1 MVRRGTGTP
10 QPHFGRARP
19 RVDRV
24 STEATHV
31 SSRSL
36 PRSTPSAQGV
46 DARGLTAFVDAL
58 ESTAGVEP
66 HSLQVLRHGHV
77 VAEGWWTPF
86 HPDRPHLLYS
96 LSKSFTSTALGF
108 AVAEGLVDLDA
119 TVLSY
124 FPEFD
129 ADVTDERSRRILVR
143 HVANMASGHRE
154 ETIEQASADPTG
166 DIVRGFLRIP
176 PDAEPG
182 TLFCYNQP
190 CTFSV
195 SAIVQRTSG
204 QGLLEYLRPRLL
216 DPLGVDV
223 ENLGWLSD
231 GQGRELGFSGF
242 HAPTE
247 LIAKLGQLYLQ
258 RGVWEGRRLLPESW
272 VEEATTSHVDNAS
285 FNANPDWQQGYGYQ
299 FWIARHGYRGDGAYG
314 QFCVVLPEQDVVVAI
329 TSQSPDMQ
337 AVLDAA
343 WEHLLPAVSDPE
355 LPADAAAHDEALAR
369 RTSSLALAPLEGR
382 RGRGRVQ
389 RRPRQ
394 RTPDP
399 DRRLRPRR
407 GTRPHRLRCGTARG
421 RGSWPLGGHRPAVGL
436 RGGGPRRR
444 PVRRDPAPA
453 APDVLGRHV
462 HGTVGDVA
470 AARARAVRP
479 AQARAVL
486 LR

>member
-1 MVRRGTGTP
+1 M
-10 QPHFGRARP
+10 
-19 RVDRV
+19 

-247 LIAKLGQLYLQ
+247 LIATLGQLYLQ

-369 RTSSLALAPLEGR
+369 RTSSLALAPLEGSDVVEGEFSAAPGSEPPTLTAVSVR
-382 RGRGRVQ
+382 GGELVLTDCGAELRAAVGRGRWADTGPLSVSGAGDRVDVRFAETPHLLHLTFSDGTFTGRWETSPLHGPALSVLRKPQ
-389 RRPRQ
+389 R
-394 RTPDP
+394 
-399 DRRLRPRR
+399 
-407 GTRPHRLRCGTARG
+407 
-421 RGSWPLGGHRPAVGL
+421 SS
-436 RGGGPRRR
+436 
-444 PVRRDPAPA
+444 
-453 APDVLGRHV
+453 
-462 HGTVGDVA
+462 
-470 AARARAVRP
+470 
-479 AQARAVL
+479 
-486 LR
+486 

>member
-1 MVRRGTGTP
+1 M
-10 QPHFGRARP
+10 
-19 RVDRV
+19 
-24 STEATHV
+24 STEAT
-31 SSRSL
+31 RSDTTSASTRPL

-46 DARGLTAFVDAL
+46 DARGLAAFVDAL

-77 VAEGWWTPF
+77 VTEGWWGPF
-86 HPDRPHLLYS
+86 RPDRPHLLYS

-143 HVANMASGHRE
+143 HVANMASGHAA
-154 ETIEQASADPTG
+154 ETIEQAAADPSG
-166 DIVRGFLRIP
+166 DLVRGFLRIP

-204 QGLLEYLRPRLL
+204 QGLLDFLQPRLL
-216 DPLGVDV
+216 DPLGVDRAD
-223 ENLGWLSD
+223 LGWLTD

-258 RGVWEGRRLLPESW
+258 RGVWEGERLLPESW
-272 VEEATTSHVDNAS
+272 VEEATTSHVDNSS
-285 FNANPDWQQGYGYQ
+285 FNDNPDWQQGYGYQ
-299 FWIARHGYRGDGAYG
+299 FWIARHGFRGDGAYG

-369 RTSSLALAPLEGR
+369 RTASLSLPPLEGADVVEGEFDAAPGSQPSTLTR
-382 RGRGRVQ
+382 VSVRDGDLVLTDSGQELRAAIGRGRWADTGPLSVSGAGD
-389 RRPRQ
+389 RVDVRFAE
-394 RTPDP
+394 TPHLLHLDLADGRVSSRWETVP
-399 DRRLRPRR
+399 LHGPALSVLRKP
-407 GTRPHRLRCGTARG
+407 A
-421 RGSWPLGGHRPAVGL
+421 RPA
-436 RGGGPRRR
+436 
-444 PVRRDPAPA
+444 
-453 APDVLGRHV
+453 
-462 HGTVGDVA
+462 
-470 AARARAVRP
+470 
-479 AQARAVL
+479 
-486 LR
+486 

>member
-1 MVRRGTGTP
+1 M
-10 QPHFGRARP
+10 
-19 RVDRV
+19 

-31 SSRSL
+31 SSRPL

-46 DARGLTAFVDAL
+46 DARGLAAFVDAL
-58 ESTAGVEP
+58 EGTAGVEP
-66 HSLQVLRHGHV
+66 HSLLVLRHGHV
-77 VAEGWWTPF
+77 VAQGWWAPF
-86 HPDRPHLLYS
+86 APDRPHLLYS

-154 ETIEQASADPTG
+154 ETIAQASADPTG

-204 QGLLEYLRPRLL
+204 QGLLEFLRPRLL
-216 DPLGVDV
+216 DPLGVDTA
-223 ENLGWLSD
+223 NLGWLTD

-247 LIAKLGQLYLQ
+247 LVAKLGQLYLQ
-258 RGVWEGRRLLPESW
+258 RGVWEGERLLPESW
-272 VEEATTSHVDNAS
+272 VEEATTSHIDNAT
-285 FNANPDWQQGYGYQ
+285 FNANPDWGQGYGYQ

-329 TSQSPDMQ
+329 TSQSTDMQ

-343 WEHLLPAVSDPE
+343 WEHLLPAVSDPD

-369 RTSSLALAPLEGR
+369 RTASLALPPLEGADVVEGEFTAAPGSEPASLTAVTVR
-382 RGRGRVQ
+382 DGELVLTDSGDQLRAAVGRTGWADTGPLSVSGAGDRLDVRFAETPHELHLRFSGGQFHGRWETAPLHSPALSRM
-389 RRPRQ
+389 RRP
-394 RTPDP
+394 
-399 DRRLRPRR
+399 
-407 GTRPHRLRCGTARG
+407 A
-421 RGSWPLGGHRPAVGL
+421 
-436 RGGGPRRR
+436 
-444 PVRRDPAPA
+444 
-453 APDVLGRHV
+453 
-462 HGTVGDVA
+462 
-470 AARARAVRP
+470 
-479 AQARAVL
+479 
-486 LR
+486 